1 MIDFLFSLNA
11 LGWAVLIL
19 FAVWVAVFI
28 VVPLVRWWLRRG
40 A

>member
-1 MIDFLFSLNA
+1 MGWLLNLNA
-11 LGWAVLIL
+11 IGWAVLIL
-19 FAVWVAVFI
+19 FALWLVVFI

>member
-1 MIDFLFSLNA
+1 MTWLLNLNA
-11 LGWAVLIL
+11 LGLAVLIL
-19 FAVWVAVFI
+19 FAVWLGVFI